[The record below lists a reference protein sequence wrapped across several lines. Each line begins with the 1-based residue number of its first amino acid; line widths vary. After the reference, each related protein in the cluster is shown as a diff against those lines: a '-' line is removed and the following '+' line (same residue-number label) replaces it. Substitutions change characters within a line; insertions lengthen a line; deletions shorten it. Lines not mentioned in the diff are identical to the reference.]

1 MIVSSGREPAG
12 LLLLLLLHSAKR
24 CTGPEREEQ
33 RPESCACV
41 AVYTRPSCT
50 CHSLSLKRQTRRKV
64 AGHSQTSGTGRQ
76 RDTHARRQW
85 RQQLILT
92 LKASWVTTEAEGTDA
107 KPGTTAA
114 AAAAAAAAATTTT
127 ATRCTAGKLVS
138 ILFIDAHDRTLLFRI
153 VFRTSVYHLTL
164 LQGSIDVQLLR
175 VLH

>member
-1 MIVSSGREPAG
+1 MIVSTGREPAG

-24 CTGPEREEQ
+24 CTEPERGEQ
-33 RPESCACV
+33 HPESCACV
-41 AVYTRPSCT
+41 AVYTRRSCT
-50 CHSLSLKRQTRRKV
+50 CHSLSLKRQTRQKV

-114 AAAAAAAAATTTT
+114 AAAAAATTT
-127 ATRCTAGKLVS
+127 ATRRTAGKLVS
-138 ILFIDAHDRTLLFRI
+138 ILFTDDHNRTLLFRI
-153 VFRTSVYHLTL
+153 VFRTSVYYLTL
-164 LQGSIDVQLLR
+164 LQRSIDVQLLR